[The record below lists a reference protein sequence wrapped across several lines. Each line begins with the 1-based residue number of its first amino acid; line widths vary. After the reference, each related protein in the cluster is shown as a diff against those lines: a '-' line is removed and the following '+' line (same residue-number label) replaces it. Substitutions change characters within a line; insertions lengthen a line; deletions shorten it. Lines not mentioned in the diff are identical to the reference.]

1 MSSISRR
8 RFAAMSAATFAVAAA
23 LRIHAIR
30 AAVRESGLKDAFGDD
45 FLVGAAV
52 NDETLASVDPARR
65 DLIALEF
72 NSVTAENC
80 LKWANVEPEEGE
92 WQWDCPDRF
101 VEFGTQH
108 GMTAVG
114 HVLVWHSQAP
124 EYLFIDDDGRP
135 VSKERLEKHLEN
147 HIGTLVDRYR
157 GRIGTW
163 DVVNEAID
171 EDEKG
176 WRQSPWLQILGPVY
190 MERAFRLAHE
200 ADPEAKLLY
209 NDYNEHNPGRRDF
222 LVNVIRDYRRRG
234 VPLHG
239 VGFQGHIGLDYP
251 DLDQYEQSIEA
262 IAAEG
267 LPVHITELEVD
278 VLPHAWEFTGA
289 EISSLE
295 EYSAKLDP
303 YVDGLPED
311 IARQQVDRY
320 KQFFDLLLKHR
331 ASIERVTFWGLH
343 DGDSWKNDFPVRGRT
358 NYPLLYDR
366 QLERKPVYY
375 EVAALGE
382 AGPP

>member
-1 MSSISRR
+1 
-8 RFAAMSAATFAVAAA
+8 
-23 LRIHAIR
+23 
-30 AAVRESGLKDAFGDD
+30 
-45 FLVGAAV
+45 
-52 NDETLASVDPARR
+52 
-65 DLIALEF
+65 
-72 NSVTAENC
+72 
-80 LKWANVEPEEGE
+80 
-92 WQWDCPDRF
+92 
-101 VEFGTQH
+101 
-108 GMTAVG
+108 
-114 HVLVWHSQAP
+114 
-124 EYLFIDDDGRP
+124 
-135 VSKERLEKHLEN
+135 
-147 HIGTLVDRYR
+147 VDRYR

-289 EISSLE
+289 EISALE